1 MRGGEVMRGTALLL
15 SVLLVSMAGG
25 ACAKKPKPTEQ
36 SAGVERPP
44 EGEARPEGRAA
55 PQPEVREETPPA
67 PLREEPA
74 PSPPEPTPAQPEKR
88 KEVPPKAEEAEKE
101 EPEAGMRLKAGP
113 EEPALQEVFFDFD
126 KATIRDDAKP
136 VLEKNARWL
145 AENPD
150 VKIRIEGHCDERG
163 TNEYNLVLGDRRAQ
177 AVKDFLVNLGIAP
190 QRIGTISFGEE
201 NPICRDST
209 EECFQKNRRAHFT
222 RAFERGAREIP

>member
-1 MRGGEVMRGTALLL
+1 MRGTALLL

-55 PQPEVREETPPA
+55 PRPEVRERTLPMLP
-67 PLREEPA
+67 REELV
-74 PSPPEPTPAQPEKR
+74 PSPPEPAPAPPEKPR
-88 KEVPPKAEEAEKE
+88 EAPLARGERE